1 MQTHELAQ
9 GIQLG
14 FFLVSGCGWV
24 ITAMYISIYT
34 LSCSCLNYYHS
45 NLCEVSG
52 SLGVLCYIFIYLY
65 IQIWNFCLIF
75 FVLHKSWKK
84 MCAHCFTAQLA
95 SYAILHE
102 TRSSPCHWKRQML
115 PPAWLF
121 CLFFFYRQHL
131 TCYIAMTNIKLIVI
145 MWSSVKIMAEVIPLL
160 PILEMQRDRT
170 CLQFIPVYSL
180 PYWLFPCTYTELH
193 NVTYHL
199 HCVAA
204 VFAHHC
210 N

>member
-1 MQTHELAQ
+1 MKFQEVWVYYAIFSYTYTYRS
-9 GIQLG
+9 GIFVS
-14 FFLVSGCGWV
+14 FFLFC
-24 ITAMYISIYT
+24 ISR
-34 LSCSCLNYYHS
+34 
-45 NLCEVSG
+45 E
-52 SLGVLCYIFIYLY
+52 
-65 IQIWNFCLIF
+65 
-75 FVLHKSWKK
+75 KK

-102 TRSSPCHWKRQML
+102 MGSSPCHWKRQML
-115 PPAWLF
+115 PPAW
-121 CLFFFYRQHL
+121 FFFIFIFYRQHL
-131 TCYIAMTNIKLIVI
+131 TCYIAVTNIKLIVI
-145 MWSSVKIMAEVIPLL
+145 MWSLVKIMAEVIPLL